1 MRCRYFENVLEATSY
16 VRFRE
21 QTKNS
26 MDPSRSTGARSYH
39 IPRSGPLT
47 KARLINFRFVGCG
60 LGLWSPSM
68 ITMLSEKKK
77 KKKQYSSPTLESLK
91 NEAARFCYG
100 RQSFPCVEIL
110 IKYLSVQLDLKA
122 FLGVV

>member
-1 MRCRYFENVLEATSY
+1 MLEATSY

-47 KARLINFRFVGCG
+47 KARLINFHFVGCG

-77 KKKQYSSPTLESLK
+77 KKKTILK
-91 NEAARFCYG
+91 PNSR
-100 RQSFPCVEIL
+100 
-110 IKYLSVQLDLKA
+110 KLKK
-122 FLGVV
+122 